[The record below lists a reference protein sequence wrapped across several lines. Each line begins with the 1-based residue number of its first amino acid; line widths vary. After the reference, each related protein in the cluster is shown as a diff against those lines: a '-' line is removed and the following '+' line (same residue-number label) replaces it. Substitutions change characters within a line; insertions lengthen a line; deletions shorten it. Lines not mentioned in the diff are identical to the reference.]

1 MKNATIYT
9 TTIEGIDARICNLM
23 KEVRKQ
29 VIYELPL
36 TCNVNTINQI
46 EKIAGHFKALVS
58 HAAIHECTVEEVLI
72 AQQWDSVDHWLQVNC
87 EMKGQL
93 QNIELIKSILVG
105 SN

>member
-9 TTIEGIDARICNLM
+9 TTIEGIDARIGNLM

-29 VIYELPL
+29 VIFDMPL
-36 TCNVNTINQI
+36 TCNIHTIGQI

-58 HAAIHECTVEEVLI
+58 HAAIHECTVEEVLT
-72 AQQWDSVDHWLQVNC
+72 AQQWDSVDHWLQINC
-87 EMKGQL
+87 EMKGQS